1 MRAALLV
8 AAVLGG
14 GCQFDGGLG
23 TGFLCPTGECPPGQV
38 CQQGVCTLGGASPDA
53 ADIGDAADIRDGAD
67 MADAALAPNL
77 VDNPGMEDGIE
88 PWTAFNALLDQSAGG
103 HSGETELKVCAG
115 ATGDF
120 TVYQDV
126 LKAPGELIPKG
137 QGYVASAW
145 VRASGSAPS
154 PPSMKLTI
162 RESGGAAERA
172 DHDGA
177 EVPGIG
183 DTWVELQAAGTVQES
198 DRENLIVIVWGLGGG
213 ETACF
218 AVDDVLMREE

>member
-8 AAVLGG
+8 AAILGG

-38 CQQGVCTLGGASPDA
+38 CEQGVCTLGGAQPDA
-53 ADIGDAADIRDGAD
+53 ADIGDAADIRDAAD
-67 MADAALAPNL
+67 MADAALSPNL

-88 PWTAFNALLDQSAGG
+88 PWTAFNSLLATNAGG
-103 HSGETELKVCAG
+103 HSGVAELQVCAG

-126 LKAPGELIPKG
+126 LKAPVEQIPKG
-137 QGYVASAW
+137 QAFAASAW
-145 VRASGSAPS
+145 VRASGAAPT

-162 RESGGAAERA
+162 RETGGAAERA
-172 DHDGA
+172 DHDGP
-177 EVPGIG
+177 EVLAIG
-183 DTWVELQAAGTVQES
+183 DAWVQLQAAGTVQES

-213 ETACF
+213 DTTCF
-218 AVDDVLMREE
+218 AVDDVVMRAE